1 MIFQDLIEWTK
12 AKFLPYDFFGLFV
25 LAFIEA
31 SFFPVPPDVLLIL
44 LCLLNKNLFL
54 FYALITTIGS
64 VLGGVLGYGIGYL
77 GEHYILEKLFS
88 KKKIEKVHR
97 LFNKYEAWAIFI
109 AGFTPVPYKVFTIA
123 AGVFYVNIKKFVLF
137 SFLSRGLRFF
147 LEAFLIFL
155 FGDLILFLL
164 ENYFDILT
172 FFGVLVLIVI
182 YVFYVRFYKK

>member
-1 MIFQDLIEWTK
+1 MIFRDLIEWTK

-25 LAFIEA
+25 LAFMEA

-64 VLGGVLGYGIGYL
+64 VLGGILGYGIGYL

-97 LFNKYEAWAIFI
+97 LFDKYEAWAIFI

-172 FFGVLVLIVI
+172 IFGVLVLIVI

>member
-12 AKFLPYDFFGLFV
+12 AKFLPYDFLGLFV
-25 LAFIEA
+25 LAFMEA

-97 LFNKYEAWAIFI
+97 LFDKYEAWAIFI

-155 FGDLILFLL
+155 FGDFILFLL

-172 FFGVLVLIVI
+172 IFGVLVLIVI

>member
-25 LAFIEA
+25 LAFMEA

-64 VLGGVLGYGIGYL
+64 VLGGILGYGIGYL

-172 FFGVLVLIVI
+172 IFGVLVLIVI

>member
-97 LFNKYEAWAIFI
+97 LFDKYEAWAIFI

-123 AGVFYVNIKKFVLF
+123 AGVFYVNIKKFILF